1 VFTKSFFITSSD
13 YTPKTIEDTYTWI
26 DKVKQSIAD
35 TRKGIKD
42 KDATEA
48 SVADKMMA
56 GQKILGLEKS
66 MSTINQ
72 AVTMI
77 AEKPGMSLADKQKG
91 IDAIYNRY
99 IPQLQVYQK
108 QLQKEWDAATA
119 KGAASGQ

>member
-1 VFTKSFFITSSD
+1 
-13 YTPKTIEDTYTWI
+13 
-26 DKVKQSIAD
+26 
-35 TRKGIKD
+35 
-42 KDATEA
+42 
-48 SVADKMMA
+48 
-56 GQKILGLEKS
+56 